1 MLTRN
6 KTYFITKESEG
17 LKQMTYDDFISSVT
31 RGFEFRIRLDKNIF
45 IDIFTLNDKT
55 SVICYDLVFENE
67 TINICDKEFLKTD
80 IEKLEVYKYMTF
92 KELFQSKMFE
102 IVKMH

>member
-6 KTYFITKESEG
+6 KTFIITKESEG
-17 LKQMTYDDFISSVT
+17 LKQMAYDEFISSVI

-55 SVICYDLVFENE
+55 SVICYDLVFKNE

-102 IVKMH
+102 IIKMH

>member
-6 KTYFITKESEG
+6 KTYIITKESEG

>member
-6 KTYFITKESEG
+6 KSYIITKESEG
-17 LKQMTYDDFISSVT
+17 LKQMTYNDFISSVT
-31 RGFEFRIRLDKNIF
+31 RGFEFRIHLDKNIF

-55 SVICYDLVFENE
+55 SVICYDLVLENE
-67 TINICDKEFLKTD
+67 IINICDKEFLKTD

-92 KELFQSKMFE
+92 KELFQSEMLE

>member
-6 KTYFITKESEG
+6 KSYIITKESEG
-17 LKQMTYDDFISSVT
+17 LQQMTYNDFISSVI
-31 RGFEFRIRLDKNIF
+31 RGFEFRIHLDKNIF

-67 TINICDKEFLKTD
+67 TINICDKEFLKVD

-92 KELFQSKMFE
+92 KELFQSDMFE

>member
-6 KTYFITKESEG
+6 RTYTIKKESEG
-17 LKQMTYDDFISSVT
+17 LKQMTYNDFISSVT
-31 RGFEFRIRLDKNIF
+31 RGFEFRIHLDKNIF

-67 TINICDKEFLKTD
+67 IINICDKEFLKTD

-92 KELFQSKMFE
+92 KELFQSEMLE